1 MSKVEYEEERRLIAQ
16 AYAIYYQQKT
26 SMNRDIVVAVFDNI
40 SEPPVMWNTN
50 YRSFMARVYK
60 KDFALVYREKRNVT
74 EQEIDLFHE
83 MQNKWGILKSSPIN
97 SFRGRAYQ
105 FHD

>member
-1 MSKVEYEEERRLIAQ
+1 MDRE
-16 AYAIYYQQKT
+16 
-26 SMNRDIVVAVFDNI
+26 IVVAAFDNI
-40 SEPPVMWNTN
+40 SESPVMWDTN

-60 KDFALVYREKRNVT
+60 KDFALVYREKKNFT
-74 EQEIDLFHE
+74 KQEINLFHE
-83 MQNKWGILKSSPIN
+83 IQDRWGILKSSPIN